1 MITREERRM
10 ILVRRLRAI
19 AKQHGIVLDRRRMLT
34 LSTACNRTIGEDGIT
49 DVDMWTLI
57 RLTQRGLFDDNNTEE
72 KETTK

>member
-1 MITREERRM
+1 MITQEERRM

-19 AKQHGIVLDRRRMLT
+19 AKQHGIVLDRRRMLV

>member
-1 MITREERRM
+1 MITQEERRM

-19 AKQHGIVLDRRRMLT
+19 AKQHGIVLDRRRMLV

-72 KETTK
+72 KESQA